1 MPHDFMPGLAGVPA
15 AKSAISDVDGEHGV
29 LEYRGIRIE
38 DLCRHSTF
46 LETAYLLIFG
56 QLPSGDELARFVDDI
71 TRHRR
76 IKFRIVDLIKEKNV
90 LAVKADTTA
99 EDMPATRDLDQRYQ
113 GAGAIPLTIL
123 LVPGKPPAR
132 LLGTYPPSELS
143 ALLEALP
150 APESQEQPPVPKPMS
165 FTSLDAK
172 LQTLTGPA
180 PESSDKASR

>member
-1 MPHDFMPGLAGVPA
+1 MVRSIALLIALLGGLWLLPA
-15 AKSAISDVDGEHGV
+15 ADAPIEWEHYDHALIEANQREGRPVLLKFTADWCTNCKVVDREVFH
-29 LEYRGIRIE
+29 
-38 DLCRHSTF
+38 
-46 LETAYLLIFG
+46 A
-56 QLPSGDELARFVDDI
+56 Q
-71 TRHRR
+71 
-76 IKFRIVDLIKEKNV
+76 RIVDLIKEKNV

-99 EDMPATRDLDQRYQ
+99 KDMPATRDLDQRYQ

-150 APESQEQPPVPKPMS
+150 APESQEQPPVLEPMS

-172 LQTLTGPA
+172 LRTLTGPA
-180 PESSDKASR
+180 PERSDKAPQ